1 MRKQGHIMTDKMFQ
15 IGPPETRTTLPAYH
29 WYKEKLMTKCLKDA
43 KNKHHLSGALDG
55 RRWRFLNVGLDDFRD
70 GYPSAGTA
78 ALSQAQ
84 RGMSPSIFGMPSPT
98 SLSDKTQ
105 WKRFSKEQACFSK
118 KNPQQQVHREHVATV
133 EHKLKQ
139 HPLALY
145 PHLEHGMPPEL
156 FDQVICVLDPDMC
169 VNRASA
175 VTSPEK
181 EEQADDCTEPWE
193 TIMRESESEE
203 EVRERPPVS
212 AIMTDDLCAKNPYK
226 GLQRKQSS
234 AKEDQIVNV
243 KRLRSPSQDEDIKKV
258 TKLFCDWVASLGGEK
273 NNLTESTL
281 LGLFVSGYE
290 KKPSLT
296 FPIQVVE
303 PKNVPED
310 LRNSVEDLRRA
321 PTCEDPLKDS
331 EPYKSKP
338 GTKRPKYGAW
348 YLDTKT
354 WKKRDADEPLR
365 DPNVIPEDFEFP
377 AQPSE
382 MDDEL
387 KQMHGTQA
395 FKQFIISKGLRVPRF
410 LSTLFEE
417 EEGDNRSKPDGAG
430 SASTRK
436 GTVVL

>member
-1 MRKQGHIMTDKMFQ
+1 MEHFWDPLFQ
-15 IGPPETRTTLPAYH
+15 LMKPGMNTLH
-29 WYKEKLMTKCLKDA
+29 
-43 KNKHHLSGALDG
+43 NKHHLSGALDG

-78 ALSQAQ
+78 VLSQAQ

-145 PHLEHGMPPEL
+145 PHLEHGMPPE
-156 FDQVICVLDPDMC
+156 
-169 VNRASA
+169 
-175 VTSPEK
+175 
-181 EEQADDCTEPWE
+181 
-193 TIMRESESEE
+193 
-203 EVRERPPVS
+203 VS
-212 AIMTDDLCAKNPYK
+212 GRTDDLCAKNPYK

-296 FPIQVVE
+296 FPIQHY
-303 PKNVPED
+303 PQLCPH
-310 LRNSVEDLRRA
+310 
-321 PTCEDPLKDS
+321 P
-331 EPYKSKP
+331 
-338 GTKRPKYGAW
+338 
-348 YLDTKT
+348 
-354 WKKRDADEPLR
+354 
-365 DPNVIPEDFEFP
+365 
-377 AQPSE
+377 
-382 MDDEL
+382 DDEL

-395 FKQFIISKGLRVPRF
+395 FKQFIISKGLRVPRCCDRVGVVYRRYTY
-410 LSTLFEE
+410 LVKDQVHIMARTAQI
-417 EEGDNRSKPDGAG
+417 SKE
-430 SASTRK
+430 K
-436 GTVVL
+436 